1 MRKTYKIKLYQSKHN
16 KHLHHTINL
25 AGRAYNHAIA
35 LHRRYYK
42 LFGKSLNKYALMKHY
57 TKLKK
62 TRKFSWLKL
71 IPSQALQDVI
81 DRIDKGYKLFFR
93 NLKHGIK
100 TAPPSFRKIAKC
112 KSYTLKQAGWAWVS
126 ERKIKINGHSY
137 KLVND
142 RMPFGKIKTV
152 TIKRDKLNA
161 LYACFSVELAVPE
174 PETMTGK
181 IAGFDFG
188 LKDFLTIHDGQETDR
203 IQSPL
208 FFKQSLNR
216 IKALNRILSRKQGGS
231 KARKRAKYI
240 LAREHKRIADR
251 RRDWFFKLAH
261 QLTDTYEV
269 LIFEDLNLKGMVKM
283 WGRKVSDLA
292 LAEFLTVLQYVA
304 QCQGCVVH
312 FVDRFFPSSKMCH
325 HCGHINKGLQLS
337 DRYWRCPCCQK
348 SNDRDQNASMNIRTE
363 GIQSLGLADV
373 RPLLARL
380 SVPEALEPH
389 LF

>member
-1 MRKTYKIKLYQSKHN
+1 MRKTYKIKLYQDENN
-16 KHLHHTINL
+16 KHLHSIINL
-25 AGRAYNHAIA
+25 SGRAYNHAIT
-35 LHRRYYK
+35 LHKRYYK
-42 LFGKSLNKYALMKHY
+42 LTGKSLNKFALMKHF

-62 TRKFSWLKL
+62 LDKFAWLKL

-100 TAPPSFRKIAKC
+100 TAPPSFRKVIKF

-126 ERKIKINGHSY
+126 ERKIKINGRIY

-142 RMPFGKIKTV
+142 RLPFGKIKTV
-152 TIKRDKLNA
+152 TIKRDKLNH
-161 LYACFSVELAVPE
+161 LYACFSVELDIPI

-188 LKDFLTIHDGQETDR
+188 LKDFLTLHDGQDTKR

-208 FFKQSLNR
+208 FFKQSISR
-216 IKALNRILSRKQGGS
+216 IKKLNKILSRKKNGS
-231 KARKRAKYI
+231 KARKRAKYN

-261 QLTDTYEV
+261 ELTNTYDV

-292 LAEFLTVLQYVA
+292 FAEFINILQYVA
-304 QCQGCVVH
+304 KCKGCVVH
-312 FVDRFFPSSKMCH
+312 FIDRFYPSSKTCH
-325 HCGHINKGLQLS
+325 NCGHIKRDLQLS
-337 DRYWRCPCCQK
+337 DRYWRCSSCNK
-348 SNDRDQNASMNIRTE
+348 SNDRDENASMNIRSE
-363 GIQSLGLADV
+363 GIRSLGLADV
-373 RPLLARL
+373 RPVLVGP
-380 SVPEALEPH
+380 SVLEVV
-389 LF
+389 

>member
-1 MRKTYKIKLYQSKHN
+1 MRKTCKIKLYKDENN
-16 KHLHHTINL
+16 KHLHQTINL

-35 LHRRYYK
+35 LHKRYYK
-42 LFGKSLNKYALMKHY
+42 LTGKFLNKYALMKHF

-62 TRKFSWLKL
+62 RFKFSWLKA
-71 IPSQALQDVI
+71 IPSQALQDVVE
-81 DRIDKGYKLFFR
+81 RIDKGYKLFFR

-100 TAPPSFRKIAKC
+100 TSPPSFRKVAKF
-112 KSYTLKQAGWAWVS
+112 KSYTLKQAGWQWVS
-126 ERKIKINGHSY
+126 ERKIKIKGRTY
-137 KLVND
+137 KLVKD
-142 RMPFGKIKTV
+142 SLQFGKIKTV

-161 LYACFSVELAVPE
+161 LYACFSVELDIPI

-188 LKDFLTIHDGQETDR
+188 LKDFLTLHDGQDTKR

-216 IKALNRILSRKQGGS
+216 IKKLNKVLSRKKPGS
-231 KARKRAKYI
+231 KARKRAKYN

-261 QLTDTYEV
+261 ELTDTYDV
-269 LIFEDLNLKGMVKM
+269 LIFEGLNLKGMVKM

-292 LAEFLTVLQYVA
+292 FAEFLAILQYVA
-304 QCQGCVVH
+304 KCKGCIVH
-312 FVDRFFPSSKMCH
+312 FVDRFFPSSKTCH
-325 HCGHINKGLQLS
+325 HCKHVNQNLELS
-337 DRYWRCPCCQK
+337 DRYWRCPNCHK
-348 SNDRDQNASMNIRTE
+348 SNDRDENASMNIRTE

-373 RPLLARL
+373 SPLLMGQ
-380 SVPEALEPH
+380 SVLEAL
-389 LF
+389 